1 MKALLPSP
9 KDRRQ
14 EFGAHEVAKPSC
26 SREVSKPSREGT
38 LADKLELS
46 LVLLFLLVVI
56 TVMVTRS

>member
-14 EFGAHEVAKPSC
+14 GFGAREVAKPSC

-38 LADKLELS
+38 LADKLGLS